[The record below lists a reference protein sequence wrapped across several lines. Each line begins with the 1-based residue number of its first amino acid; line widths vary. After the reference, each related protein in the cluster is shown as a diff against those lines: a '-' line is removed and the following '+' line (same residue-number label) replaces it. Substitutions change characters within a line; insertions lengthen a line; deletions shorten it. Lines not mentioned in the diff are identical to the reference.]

1 MSLKLLHSPWPVLS
15 GEGVRVAPESSESAS
30 ARDEP
35 PLENVLMGW
44 VRGEREGSQTRV
56 ESGLKG
62 RGKKREVRVAPL
74 SSGSLCTC
82 KGNMWES
89 SCPYN

>member
-1 MSLKLLHSPWPVLS
+1 MKSLYGPWPVSS

-56 ESGLKG
+56 DSGLKVVG
-62 RGKKREVRVAPL
+62 KSARCAWLRCPLVACAHARG
-74 SSGSLCTC
+74 TC
-82 KGNMWES
+82 GNLPARISE
-89 SCPYN
+89 

>member
-1 MSLKLLHSPWPVLS
+1 MHGPWTVSS

-30 ARDEP
+30 ARAEP
-35 PLENVLMGW
+35 PSENVLMGW
-44 VRGEREGSQTRV
+44 VRGEREISNSCRIWP
-56 ESGLKG
+56 EG

-89 SCPYN
+89 SYPYK